1 MLDKGFGILASIVI
15 VAGMTALVL
24 PGRQTPAV
32 VREGSS
38 GFAKILN
45 AAIGRG

>member
-1 MLDKGFGILASIVI
+1 MLDKAFGIAASLVI

-32 VREGSS
+32 VREGGNAFS
-38 GFAKILN
+38 GAIK
-45 AAIGRG
+45 AATGRG